1 MIKLTKEEVQTF
13 MEIGKQSKLTTQN
26 DARTDNLMKKFYQ
39 IIKETVFSKLLQCT
53 KKDEKFYKH
62 FIKVA

>member
-1 MIKLTKEEVQTF
+1 MIKLSKEEVQTL

-39 IIKETVFSKLLQCT
+39 IIKGTVFSKLLQCT
-53 KKDEKFYKH
+53 KKR
-62 FIKVA
+62 